1 MSKKFTDFE
10 ICFYERIVRERP
22 DYGDALILLAEAYTA
37 RGDYA
42 KGLSVDLTLARLYPH
57 DANVHYNLACSLA
70 LVGRKDESFDAIRR
84 AIELGYRDF
93 HHLKKDAD
101 LKSLHDD
108 ARFDELIHKSIKA

>member
-1 MSKKFTDFE
+1 MSKKFPDFE
-10 ICFYERIVRERP
+10 IHFYERIVQERP

-37 RGDYA
+37 RGDHE
-42 KGLSVDLTLARLYPH
+42 KGLSVDLHLARLYPN
-57 DANVHYNLACSLA
+57 DANIHYNLACSLA
-70 LVGRKDESFDAIRR
+70 LVGRKDESLDTIRH

-108 ARFDELIHKSIKA
+108 ARFDELIHKSVKS